1 MRQERQ
7 TILALVAMGR
17 LTPREA
23 ERLMTGDADEALLRM
38 TICLAA
44 AWLALPQIGAVLTGM
59 MHTLAMVLPAW
70 LQMGGVR

>member
-7 TILALVAMGR
+7 TILTLVAMGR
-17 LTPREA
+17 ITPREA
-23 ERLMTGDADEALLRM
+23 ERLMAGHEDEALLRM
-38 TICLAA
+38 TVCLVV

-59 MHTLAMVLPAW
+59 MHTLAVVVPAW